1 MKHLSFLY
9 PLPDHASSA
18 SRLSRHHAIVI
29 VVVFIVVAR
38 RLRESHD
45 HAPLFRALHVALVVT
60 SDPVPHGHE
69 VEARLVE
76 HVVHPGGDFQQPLR
90 ETVVEVLLL
99 GGVIK
104 GRVPE
109 VVRTVGYQVLLE
121 LRVVPPRE
129 LLTEDDRLGVDGSPA
144 LAELVVLVPR
154 RPRCGGRRRRRAEAA
169 ATVRLNLVA
178 NSRGDLIVGLGGVQ
192 GRGDRRVVVGLVR
205 IVDGGRRRM
214 IGRVGRRPRQGFGGV
229 VTPPSRGMGR
239 GGGVLRPVMYGRW
252 ELGRMVLV
260 GIVTSAAA
268 PSSRGDIQG
277 RGVLLRRLAATASA
291 GVRRRSTG
299 RRAVVPADGVVRLH
313 GLIEVVPASRPR
325 GGRRRRRRTVPR
337 VVVSRRRWRCPP
349 QAVYGGGGRDASSVE
364 PPSLVLGQRDRGL
377 AVLAWDDVGPGPR

>member
-1 MKHLSFLY
+1 VKHLSFLY
-9 PLPDHASSA
+9 PVPDHVSNA
-18 SRLSRHHAIVI
+18 SRLSHHHAIVI

-38 RLRESHD
+38 RLGESHD
-45 HAPLFRALHVALVVT
+45 HAPLLRALHVALVVT

-154 RPRCGGRRRRRAEAA
+154 RPPPRRRCGGRRRRRAEAA

-239 GGGVLRPVMYGRW
+239 GGGVLRPMVYGRW

-260 GIVTSAAA
+260 GIVISAAA

-277 RGVLLRRLAATASA
+277 RGVLLRRLTATASA
-291 GVRRRSTG
+291 GVRRRRTG
-299 RRAVVPADGVVRLH
+299 GGAVVPADGVVRLP
-313 GLIEVVPASRPR
+313 GRGGGGGGGPYPESWYPR
-325 GGRRRRRRTVPR
+325 GGGGGPPR
-337 VVVSRRRWRCPP
+337 PY
-349 QAVYGGGGRDASSVE
+349 AAGGGGTPRPENPPPWCSANAIAGSPSSLGTTWD
-364 PPSLVLGQRDRGL
+364 LVLDSGR
-377 AVLAWDDVGPGPR
+377 